1 MWVHPI
7 HPISSMPMKE
17 NHAMLF
23 FCAEKGLRDEYCA
36 CNHGFVLYL
45 YAKIGA
51 EIACADKKK
60 TWND

>member
-1 MWVHPI
+1 VGAPN
-7 HPISSMPMKE
+7 SSHFK
-17 NHAMLF
+17 HAYERKSCDAF